1 MEELSMKM
9 ILKLVLFAFMGLATS
24 LPAATPGQPA
34 QTNAPADSK
43 APVKLDELLPDT
55 VLVKARGFQIKR
67 SQLDEAMTD
76 VKKYFVSQGRAIP
89 PEELDKV
96 EKQTLDHLIML
107 RLLTGQATDAQKAKG
122 REESEKYIKSRKEN
136 FPSEEAFNL
145 RLKSQG
151 LTQDTLMAQLIEQA
165 VAEQVMK
172 SKVSVTDDQ
181 VKKFYDENPAKFEE
195 PETVRAT
202 HIFLFTVNPKTGVEL
217 PQTEKDA
224 KKKQIDDLQKRAL
237 GGEDFAKLAA
247 DFSEDPGLKDNKGEV
262 IFAHDAP
269 GIPQE
274 SIAAAFT
281 LKTNQVS
288 DVITTQIGYDL
299 IKLKEKVPPHKVELA
314 KASESIKNYLEKLE
328 IEKIIPDYFEKSKK
342 EAGVEILDEKF
353 KAMDKAAAAAAT
365 AQPDPAKKDPG
376 K

>member
-1 MEELSMKM
+1 MKM
-9 ILKLVLFAFMGLATS
+9 IFKSVLFASAGLATT
-24 LPAATPGQPA
+24 LAAATPGQPA
-34 QTNAPADSK
+34 LTNAPADSK
-43 APVKLDELLPDT
+43 PPVRLEELLPDT

-67 SQLDEAMTD
+67 SQLDEAMAD
-76 VKKYFVSQGRAIP
+76 VKKYFASQGRAIP
-89 PEELDKV
+89 PEELSKV

-107 RLLTGQATDAQKAKG
+107 RLLMGQATDAQKAKG

-151 LTQDTLMAQLIEQA
+151 LTQEALMAQLTEQA

-172 SKVSVTDDQ
+172 SRVTVTDDQ

-217 PQTEKDA
+217 PQNEKDT
-224 KKKQIDDLQKRAL
+224 KKKRIDDLQKRAL

-247 DFSEDPGLKDNKGEV
+247 DFSEDPGLKENKGEV
-262 IFAHDAP
+262 IIAHDAP
-269 GIPQE
+269 GIPLE
-274 SIAAAFT
+274 SIAAAFS

-314 KASESIKNYLEKLE
+314 KANESIKNYLEKLE
-328 IEKIIPDYFEKSKK
+328 IEKILPDFFEKAKK
-342 EAGVEILDEKF
+342 DAGVEFLDEKF
-353 KAMDKAAAAAAT
+353 KSLDKAAAAA
-365 AQPDPAKKDPG
+365 QPEPAKKDPG

>member
-1 MEELSMKM
+1 MK
-9 ILKLVLFAFMGLATS
+9 IKSVFFASMGLVITLAT
-24 LPAATPGQPA
+24 AAMA
-34 QTNAPADSK
+34 QSAKTNAPADAK
-43 APVKLDELLPDT
+43 PPAGVDELLPDT
-55 VLVKARGFQIKR
+55 VLVKGRGFQIKR

-76 VKKYFVSQGRAIP
+76 VKKYFASQGRGVP
-89 PEELDKV
+89 PEDLPKV

-107 RLLTGQATDAQKAKG
+107 RLLMREATDAQKAKG
-122 REESEKYIKSRKEN
+122 REESEKYVKSRKES

-151 LTQDTLMAQLIEQA
+151 LTQEMLMAQLTEQA

-172 SKVSVTDDQ
+172 SKVNVTDDQ

-195 PETVRAT
+195 PETVKAA
-202 HIFLFTVNPKTGVEL
+202 HIFLFTINPKTGTEL
-217 PQTEKDA
+217 PQGEKDA
-224 KKKQIDDLQKRAL
+224 KKKKIDDLQKRAAS
-237 GGEDFAKLAA
+237 GEDFVKLAA
-247 DFSEDPGLKDNKGEV
+247 DYSEDPGLKENNGEV
-262 IFAHDAP
+262 IIAHDAP

-299 IKLKEKVPPHKVELA
+299 IKLKEKVPPHKVDLA

-328 IEKIIPDYFEKSKK
+328 IEKILPDYFEKAKK
-342 EAGVEILDEKF
+342 DAGVEFVDEKF
-353 KAMDKAAAAAAT
+353 KAMDKAAAAA
-365 AQPDPAKKDPG
+365 QPEPPKKDAV